1 MGYNKKTID
10 IVIPC
15 YNEEPNVL
23 SIVNEIDRNF
33 NGLEYGHA
41 FIFVDDGSTDNTS
54 SAIRKLS
61 ELRKD
66 IRLVRLSRNFG
77 KEAAITAGLHQCT
90 SDAAIILDGDLQH
103 PPQLIRDM
111 ISEWEKGALIVD
123 AVKVR
128 RNKEG
133 MIRKLASAVF
143 NGMFSRLTGIDFAGA
158 SDYKLLDKK
167 AIHALNSVNEKTRF
181 FRGLTNWI
189 GLPHHK
195 VEFHVEDRNAGKTKW
210 SWLNLFHLSVDA
222 VASFSK
228 KPLQIVSILGIFT
241 LLFSIM
247 LGIQTLYNKLVGH
260 SVSGFTTVIIV
271 ILLVSSVIMI
281 SIGIVGIY
289 LSKIYDEV
297 KGRPIYIIDGLE
309 NLSKT
314 DENQKPMKDLE

>member
-1 MGYNKKTID
+1 MGYHKETIA

-15 YNEEPNVL
+15 YNEELNIL
-23 SIVNEIDRNF
+23 SIVNEIDLNF
-33 NGLEYGHA
+33 AGSEFDHT
-41 FIFVDDGSTDNTS
+41 FIFVDDGSIDNTCLE
-54 SAIRKLS
+54 IRKLS
-61 ELRKD
+61 ELRKN
-66 IRLVRLSRNFG
+66 ICLVRLSRNFG

-103 PPQLIRDM
+103 PPHLIQDM
-111 ISEWEKGALIVD
+111 ISEWKKGAYIVD
-123 AVKVR
+123 AVKER
-128 RNKEG
+128 RNKENI
-133 MIRKLASAVF
+133 IRKMASAVF
-143 NGMFSRLTGIDFAGA
+143 NGIFSKLTGIDFAGA

-167 AIHALNSVNEKTRF
+167 AIDILNNINEKTRF

-195 VEFHVEDRNAGKTKW
+195 VEFHVEERNAGKTKW

-228 KPLQIVSILGIFT
+228 KPLQVVSILGIFT
-241 LLFSIM
+241 LLFSLI

-271 ILLVSSVIMI
+271 ILIVSSIIMI

-297 KGRPIYIIDGLE
+297 KGRPIYIVDGFE
-309 NLSKT
+309 NLNKT
-314 DENQKPMKDLE
+314 NEN